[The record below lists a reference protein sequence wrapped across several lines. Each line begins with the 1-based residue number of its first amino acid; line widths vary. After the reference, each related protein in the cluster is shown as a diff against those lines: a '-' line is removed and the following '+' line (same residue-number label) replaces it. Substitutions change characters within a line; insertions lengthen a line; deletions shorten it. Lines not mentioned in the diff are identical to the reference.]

1 MESRI
6 RPARK
11 TRVKY
16 RIERGRSCF
25 SIVEV
30 DFWVGFGGF
39 GESFD
44 CDGWVVCLWKWKG
57 VCLIREVESCEIQF
71 SSVLFESV

>member
-25 SIVEV
+25 NIAVVDIWELELVELVRVLIVV
-30 DFWVGFGGF
+30 VVMVGLFVFGSGKVF
-39 GESFD
+39 
-44 CDGWVVCLWKWKG
+44 V
-57 VCLIREVESCEIQF
+57 
-71 SSVLFESV
+71 